1 MLHALDTHRLMYRN
15 AKLRAFLLDGDQN
28 TTPAKFYDITGP
40 LDAQHPIAS
49 YDCGYFVSTNEE
61 GYICRESD
69 QAIVRQL
76 AVTHNVVI
84 QVSLDGG
91 QSWPI
96 QWNVAGQDAAQ
107 YLQATDIHSLWF
119 YDDDG
124 NLHEYN
130 PAVQSEQLPDYIR
143 RGEIDLNNIWIEETL
158 VAEPTDT
165 SITLSKWTKAII
177 IPNDTTADIRTL
189 EIHNGGARAGQVVH
203 VLSLSTKQVSLQLD
217 NGLIY
222 KMANNVAP
230 QNPSTSCTG
239 LCVLMVNPD
248 NTLTV
253 QGVLDSALLREVKAN
268 DRLVSGYTYYYS
280 GNTDIAFLINGIS
293 ANFVF
298 INASAYNV
306 KIGSDYIPAGAAAI
320 FVNGIRSNV
329 NSVFIPMDG
338 LLEYSYDGA
347 GHWSYYVQTVLT
359 ANTINIIDIDISSWT
374 DKPGCSG
381 SDEVFN
387 IELPDVLGPNYD
399 YDLIINVQGT
409 SYDSL
414 PHPFT
419 INLARN
425 GNVLAE
431 LKADCFVFE
440 GAGIVK
446 CRVKITKDLHFLV
459 WPASNGV

>member
-1 MLHALDTHRLMYRN
+1 MLHALDTHRLLYRN

-40 LDAQHPIAS
+40 LDAEHPIEN

-107 YLQATDIHSLWF
+107 FLQSTDIKSLWF

-124 NLHEYN
+124 NLKEYN
-130 PAVQSEQLPDYIR
+130 PAVQEETLPDYIR

-158 VAEPTDT
+158 IVEPTDT
-165 SITLSKWTKAII
+165 AITLSKWTKSII
-177 IPNDTTADIRTL
+177 IPDDTIDNTRVIA
-189 EIHNGGARAGQVVH
+189 IHNGAARAGQVIH
-203 VLSLSTKQVSLQLD
+203 VLSLSQKQITLALD
-217 NGLIY
+217 NGLNY
-222 KMANNVAP
+222 KFANNLAT
-230 QNPSTSCTG
+230 QNPPVSCTG
-239 LCVLMVNPD
+239 LCVLIVNPD
-248 NTLTV
+248 NSITV
-253 QGVLDSALLREVKAN
+253 QGVLDATNLREVKAG
-268 DRLVSGYTYYYS
+268 DLLVPGYTYYYR
-280 GNTDIAFLINGIS
+280 GATNVGFVVNGIS

-298 INASAYNV
+298 INSSAYNV
-306 KIGSDYIPAGAAAI
+306 KINNDYVPAGAAAM
-320 FVNGIRSNV
+320 FVSGLRTNI
-329 NSVFIPMDG
+329 NSVFIVMDSF
-338 LLEYSYDGA
+338 LQHAYDNA
-347 GHWSYYVQTVLT
+347 GNWSYYVQTVLT
-359 ANTINIIDIDISSWT
+359 ANTINVINIDISSWT

-387 IELPDVLGPNYD
+387 IELPDVLGANDD
-399 YDLIINVQGT
+399 YDLIVNIQGT
-409 SYDSL
+409 SHDSL

-431 LKADCFVFE
+431 LKTGCFVFE
-440 GAGIVK
+440 GDGLVK
-446 CRVKITKDLHFLV
+446 CRVKTTKDLHFMV
-459 WPASNGV
+459 WDASHGV

>member
-28 TTPAKFYDITGP
+28 TTPTKFYDITGP
-40 LDAQHPIAS
+40 LDAQHPIES

-84 QVSLDGG
+84 QVSLNGG

-107 YLQATDIHSLWF
+107 YLQSTDIHSLWF
-119 YDDDG
+119 FDDDG

-130 PAVQSEQLPDYIR
+130 PAVQDEQLPDYIR

-158 VAEPTDT
+158 IAEPTDT
-165 SITLSKWTKAII
+165 SLTLSKWTKSII
-177 IPNDTTADIRTL
+177 IPDDTPAAIRTL
-189 EIHNGGARAGQVVH
+189 EIHNGGARAGQVIH

-222 KMANNVAP
+222 KIANNKTP

-239 LCVLMVNPD
+239 VCVLIVNPD
-248 NTLTV
+248 DTLTV
-253 QGVLDSALLREVKAN
+253 QGILDSALLREAKVG
-268 DRLVSGYTYYYS
+268 DRLVSGYTYYYQ
-280 GNTDIAFLINGIS
+280 GNADTSFIINGIAAS
-293 ANFVF
+293 FVF

-306 KIGSDYIPAGAAAI
+306 KINNDYVPSGVTAVFA
-320 FVNGIRSNV
+320 NGVRANV
-329 NSVFIPMDG
+329 NSVPIVMDTG
-338 LLEYSYDGA
+338 LTYSYDGVST
-347 GHWSYYVQTVLT
+347 WDYYVATVLS
-359 ANTINIIDIDISSWT
+359 ANTINIITIDIDNWA

-381 SDEVFN
+381 NDETFN
-387 IELPDVLGPNYD
+387 INVPDILGANDD
-399 YDLIINVQGT
+399 YDILINIQGT
-409 SYDSL
+409 SHDSL
-414 PHPFT
+414 PHPYT
-419 INLARN
+419 INLAHN
-425 GNVLAE
+425 GTPFATLRSG
-431 LKADCFVFE
+431 CFVFE
-440 GAGIVK
+440 GDGLVK
-446 CRVKITKDLHFLV
+446 CRVKGTKDGHYMTWAAAF
-459 WPASNGV
+459 GE

>member
-28 TTPAKFYDITGP
+28 TTPATFYDITGP
-40 LDAQHPIAS
+40 LDAQHPIES
-49 YDCGYFVSTNEE
+49 YNCGFSVSTNEE

-84 QVSLDGG
+84 QVSLDDG
-91 QSWPI
+91 QTWPI

-107 YLQATDIHSLWF
+107 YLQSTDIHSLWF

-124 NLHEYN
+124 NLREYN
-130 PAVQSEQLPDYIR
+130 PAVQDEQLPDYIR
-143 RGEIDLNNIWIEETL
+143 RGEISLNNIWIEETL

-165 SITLSKWTKAII
+165 VITLSKWTKSII
-177 IPNDTTADIRTL
+177 IPDNTPADIRVL
-189 EIHNGGARAGQVVH
+189 QIHNGGARAGQVVH
-203 VLSLSTKQVSLQLD
+203 ILSLSTKQVSLQLD

-230 QNPSTSCTG
+230 QNPSASCTG
-239 LCVLMVNPD
+239 LCVLIVNPD
-248 NTLTV
+248 TTLTV
-253 QGVLDSALLREVKAN
+253 QGVLDSALLREAKAG
-268 DRLVSGYTYYYS
+268 DRLVSGYTYYYN
-280 GNTDIAFLINGIS
+280 GNADTAFIINGIAAS
-293 ANFVF
+293 FVF

-306 KIGSDYIPAGAAAI
+306 KIDNEYVPANATAI
-320 FVNGIRSNV
+320 FANGIRTNV
-329 NSVFIPMDG
+329 NSVFIAMDSV
-338 LLEYSYDGA
+338 LQYSYDGA
-347 GHWSYYVQTVLT
+347 GNWSYYVQTVLT

-381 SDEVFN
+381 SDEIFN
-387 IELPDVLGPNYD
+387 IELPDVLGTNYD
-399 YDLIINVQGT
+399 YDVIINIQGT
-409 SYDSL
+409 SHDSL

-419 INLARN
+419 INLACR
-425 GNVLAE
+425 GNVLAV
-431 LKADCFVFE
+431 LKNDCFVFE
-440 GAGIVK
+440 GSGLVK

-459 WPASNGV
+459 WDASNGA